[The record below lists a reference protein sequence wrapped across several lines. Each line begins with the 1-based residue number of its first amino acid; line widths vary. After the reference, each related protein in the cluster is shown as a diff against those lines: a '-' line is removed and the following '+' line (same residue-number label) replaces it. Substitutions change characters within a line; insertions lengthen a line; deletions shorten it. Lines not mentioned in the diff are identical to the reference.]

1 MSSKWRWAVAG
12 FAVAIILLILQI
24 PLWIPIVLI
33 LAALAIPLIGYRM
46 LDSNQRKR
54 IRRLRDRGQLGSGR

>member
-46 LDSNQRKR
+46 LDPDQRKR
-54 IRRLRDRGQLGSGR
+54 IRRMRDRGQIGSGR

>member
-12 FAVAIILLILQI
+12 FAVAIILIILQI

-33 LAALAIPLIGYRM
+33 LAALAIPVAGYFM

-54 IRRLRDRGQLGSGR
+54 VRRMRDRGQLGSGR

>member
-12 FAVAIILLILQI
+12 FAVAIILLILGI

-33 LAALAIPLIGYRM
+33 LAALAIPVAGYFM
-46 LDSNQRKR
+46 LDSSQRKR
-54 IRRLRDRGQLGSGR
+54 VRRLRDRGQIGSGR

>member
-12 FAVAIILLILQI
+12 FAVAIILLILGI
-24 PLWIPIVLI
+24 PLWVPILLI
-33 LAALAIPLIGYRM
+33 LAALAIPVVGYLM

-54 IRRLRDRGQLGSGR
+54 IRSMRDRGQLGGRR